1 MVIRDFRKNLRERF
15 ITLIIAAFSL
25 VAALAWN
32 EAITNLFK
40 YYFGEQANLIAK
52 FIYAFVVTI
61 LVVIVVLSLDR
72 FFNKE

>member
-1 MVIRDFRKNLRERF
+1 M
-15 ITLIIAAFSL
+15 IIAAFSL